1 MPKESKVMKE
11 IHKVREEFY
20 HETRGKNSEDILKLI
35 KEGSRKVIQELGAI
49 ESNPKLIQSGKYMTQ
64 RSDSTE
70 EIHQVGERE
79 GKYGKRYVK
88 KRHQ

>member
-20 HETRGKNSEDILKLI
+20 HKTRGKNREDILKLI
-35 KEGSRKVIQELGAI
+35 KEGSRKVIQELDAI
-49 ESNPKLIQSGKYMTQ
+49 ESDPKLIQKEKYKIPRSGAIEK
-64 RSDSTE
+64 
-70 EIHQVGERE
+70 IHQVRE
-79 GKYGKRYVK
+79 PKGKYVKRYVK